1 MKNLLIIPLMLLCF
15 KVSAQRVVYDKNHLN
30 QVLANQAVRLSA
42 EQAHQSNL
50 KSIETSVKSINLN
63 VASVVLIQDVIYRSL
78 TEVREGLRDGLQVR
92 NMAIYVSDV
101 LKYSNQMMDQA
112 KDEPYLLLFAEENM
126 QWSKRRLLALT
137 EEVNKLVLTG
147 GKEVMMD
154 YVKRDELLDMIN
166 HELILL
172 RASVYRAYR
181 AMHYAKQNG
190 LLKSL
195 NPYKNFIERDKDLVN
210 EIFRN
215 YNYLQ
220 R

>member
-92 NMAIYVSDV
+92 NMAIYVGDV

-147 GKEVMMD
+147 DKEVMMD

>member
-1 MKNLLIIPLMLLCF
+1 MKNLLIIPLMLLCS

-78 TEVREGLRDGLQVR
+78 TEVREGLRDGLQIK

-101 LKYSNQMMDQA
+101 LKYSNQMIDQA

-181 AMHYAKQNG
+181 AMYYAKQNG